1 MNFLMHSIMDGDKV
15 GQIPDEHR
23 RGILKEM
30 AYLFSSF
37 SRKLITLVLILS
49 LVPILVI
56 SGFLYFDK
64 IETQTNNLRERL
76 VSISGIG
83 ADNISQWIEQRKIN
97 VQSMADNQLVITET
111 KKLLDPSVGIDESF
125 IARFNLEKQ
134 LNTSIHGHDWLQELA
149 ISDPQTGDVM
159 FYTGLS
165 FPWDNLKGKQ
175 HFQDAVN
182 KKVGMSKVQSSVGTI
197 INEYGKYDKDVPTLL
212 ISAPISGEVG
222 VEGILTARINIF
234 KINPNVK
241 SYFAEFDSADLYLVN
256 SNGYFI
262 SKSAFPQTLLDLNMI
277 TKRPELELQV
287 VKPQSQQ
294 FTQIL
299 QDSDKNGAVW
309 NLDGY
314 HNYLGNLVV
323 GSITPVSGTEW
334 SYIVEVDKNEAYQE
348 IYLLQTWLLASI
360 GILLSV
366 TFVSSYL
373 FANNLV
379 KPIKSLTKTVKD
391 ISAGKKD
398 AKISP
403 KMWESGDEVSVLA
416 KTFDTTFREIEGV
429 DRAKTEFLNMISHEF
444 KNPLI
449 PILGFSQALRKPKL
463 YGELNSKQLNA
474 LKKISTN
481 AESLQSMISELL
493 DTQNLELGTMEFDY
507 GKFKVDELM
516 REVCKKFES
525 QIIEGKIQL
534 VNTTQNSIVI
544 QSDELRIKQVLSH
557 LIDNAM
563 DFVPK
568 ENGKIEICAQEV
580 DDSVSFFVKDNG
592 VGIPKEKQKNLFKKF
607 YQVSQGHTREHGG
620 VGLGITICKGIVT
633 KLGGKIWLESEVGK
647 GTAFYF
653 NIPKKKRKRR
663 RVKK

>member
-1 MNFLMHSIMDGDKV
+1 
-15 GQIPDEHR
+15 
-23 RGILKEM
+23 M
-30 AYLFSSF
+30 AYLFSSY
-37 SRKLITLVLILS
+37 SRKLVTLVLILS

-64 IETQTNNLRERL
+64 IETETNNLRERL

-83 ADNISQWIEQRKIN
+83 ADNISQWIDQRKIN
-97 VQSMADNQLVITET
+97 VQSIADNQLVITET

-149 ISDPQTGDVM
+149 ISDPQTGDVI

-165 FPWDNLKGKQ
+165 FPWDNFKGKQ

-182 KKVGMSKVQSSVGTI
+182 KKVGMSKVQPSAGAI
-197 INEYGKYDKDVPTLL
+197 KNEYGKYDKDVPTLL

-222 VEGILTARINIF
+222 VEGILTARVNIF

-241 SYFAEFDSADLYLVN
+241 SYFAEFASADLYLVN

-277 TKRPELELQV
+277 TKRPELELQI

-299 QDSDKNGAVW
+299 QDSNMNGAVS

-334 SYIVEVDKNEAYQE
+334 NYIVEVDKNEAYQE
-348 IYLLQTWLLASI
+348 IYLLQTGLLTLI
-360 GILLSV
+360 GFMLSV

-379 KPIKSLTKTVKD
+379 NPIKSLTKTVKD
-391 ISAGKKD
+391 IRAGKKD
-398 AKISP
+398 TKISP
-403 KMWESGDEVSVLA
+403 EMWESEDEVAILA
-416 KTFDTTFREIEGV
+416 KTFDTTFRELEESQQQLIKTKNEQIEILQEI
-429 DRAKTEFLNMISHEF
+429 DIAKTEFLNMISHEF

-449 PILGFSQALRKPKL
+449 PIIGFSQALQKPKL
-463 YGELNSKQLNA
+463 LGELNSKQLDS

-481 AESLQSMISELL
+481 AERLHSMIIELL
-493 DTQNLELGTMEFDY
+493 DIQNLELGTMEFDY

-516 REVCKKFES
+516 RVICKKFES
-525 QIIEGKIQL
+525 KIIERKIQL
-534 VNTTQNSIVI
+534 VNKTQNSIVI

-557 LIDNAM
+557 LIDNALA
-563 DFVPK
+563 FVPK
-568 ENGKIEICAQEV
+568 ENGEIEICAQEADATV
-580 DDSVSFFVKDNG
+580 LFYVKDNG
-592 VGIPKEKQKNLFKKF
+592 DGISKEKQENLFKKF
-607 YQVSQGHTREHGG
+607 YQVERGHQRKHGG
-620 VGLGITICKGIVT
+620 VGLGLSICKGIIT
-633 KLGGKIWLESEVGK
+633 KLGGKIWVESEPDNGS
-647 GTAFYF
+647 TFYF
-653 NIPKKKRKRR
+653 EIPKKEKEKE
-663 RVKK
+663 

>member
-1 MNFLMHSIMDGDKV
+1 
-15 GQIPDEHR
+15 
-23 RGILKEM
+23 M
-30 AYLFSSF
+30 AYLFSSY
-37 SRKLITLVLILS
+37 SRKLVTLVLILS
-49 LVPILVI
+49 LVPILFI

-64 IETQTNNLRERL
+64 TETETNNLKERL

-97 VQSMADNQLVITET
+97 VQSIADNQLVITET

-134 LNTSIHGHDWLQELA
+134 LNTSIHGHDWLQELT
-149 ISDPQTGDVM
+149 ISDPQTGDVI

-165 FPWDNLKGKQ
+165 FPWGNLKGEQ

-182 KKVGMSKVQSSVGTI
+182 KKVGMSKVQPSVSI
-197 INEYGKYDKDVPTLL
+197 IKNEYGKYDKDVPTLL

-222 VEGILTARINIF
+222 VEGILTASVNIF

-241 SYFAEFDSADLYLVN
+241 SYFAEFASADLYLVN

-277 TKRPELELQV
+277 TKRTELELQI

-294 FTQIL
+294 FTQIF
-299 QDSDKNGAVW
+299 QDSNMNGAVW

-348 IYLLQTWLLASI
+348 IYLLQTGLLASI
-360 GILLSV
+360 GLVLLV
-366 TFVSSYL
+366 TFVSSIL

-379 KPIKSLTKTVKD
+379 NPIKSLTKTVKD
-391 ISAGKKD
+391 IRMGKKD

-403 KMWESGDEVSVLA
+403 KMWESEDEVAVLA
-416 KTFDTTFREIEGV
+416 KTFDTTFRELEESQQQLIKTKNEQIENLQEM

-449 PILGFSQALRKPKL
+449 PIIGFSKALQKPKL
-463 YGELNSKQLNA
+463 YGEINSKQLDV

-481 AESLQSMISELL
+481 AEGLQSMIIELL
-493 DTQNLELGTMEFDY
+493 DIQNLELGTMEFDY
-507 GKFKVDELM
+507 GEFKVDELM
-516 REVCKKFES
+516 REICKKYES
-525 QIIEGKIQL
+525 KIIERKIQL
-534 VNTTQNSIVI
+534 VNKTQNSIVI
-544 QSDELRIKQVLSH
+544 QSDELKIKQVLSH
-557 LIDNAM
+557 LIDNAI

-568 ENGKIEICAQEV
+568 ENGKIEICVQEA

-592 VGIPKEKQKNLFKKF
+592 VGIPKEKQENLFKKF
-607 YQVSQGHTREHGG
+607 YQVSQGHTRKHGG
-620 VGLGITICKGIVT
+620 VGLGISICKGIVT
-633 KLGGKIWLESEVGK
+633 KLGGKIWVESEPGK

-653 NIPKKKRKRR
+653 NIPKISEGEKMKI
-663 RVKK
+663 

>member
-1 MNFLMHSIMDGDKV
+1 
-15 GQIPDEHR
+15 
-23 RGILKEM
+23 M
-30 AYLFSSF
+30 AYLFSSY

-49 LVPILVI
+49 LVPVLVI

-64 IETQTNNLRERL
+64 IETETNNLRERL
-76 VSISGIG
+76 TSISGIG

-97 VQSMADNQLVITET
+97 VQSIADNQLVITET

-182 KKVGMSKVQSSVGTI
+182 KKVGMSKVQPSVGTI
-197 INEYGKYDKDVPTLL
+197 KNEYGKYDKDVPTLL

-222 VEGILTARINIF
+222 VEGILTARVNIF

-241 SYFAEFDSADLYLVN
+241 SYFTEFASADLYLVN

-277 TKRPELELQV
+277 TKRPELELQM

-334 SYIVEVDKNEAYQE
+334 NYIVEVDKNEAYQE
-348 IYLLQTWLLASI
+348 IYLLQTGLLTLI
-360 GILLSV
+360 GFMLSV

-379 KPIKSLTKTVKD
+379 NPIKSLTKTVKD
-391 ISAGKKD
+391 IRAGKKD

-403 KMWESGDEVSVLA
+403 KMWESEDEVAVLA
-416 KTFDTTFREIEGV
+416 KTFDTTFRELEESQQQLIKTKNEQIEILQEI

-449 PILGFSQALRKPKL
+449 PIIGFSQALQKPKL
-463 YGELNSKQLNA
+463 LGELNSKQLDS

-481 AESLQSMISELL
+481 AERLHSMIIELL
-493 DTQNLELGTMEFDY
+493 DIQNLELGTMEFDY

-525 QIIEGKIQL
+525 KIIERKIQL
-534 VNTTQNSIVI
+534 VNKTQDSIVI

-557 LIDNAM
+557 LIDNAI

-568 ENGKIEICAQEV
+568 ENGKIEICAQEA

-592 VGIPKEKQKNLFKKF
+592 VGIPKEKQENLFKKF

-620 VGLGITICKGIVT
+620 VGLGISICKGIIT
-633 KLGGKIWLESEVGK
+633 KLGGKIWVESEPGK

-653 NIPKKKRKRR
+653 NIPKKSE
-663 RVKK
+663 

>member
-1 MNFLMHSIMDGDKV
+1 
-15 GQIPDEHR
+15 
-23 RGILKEM
+23 M
-30 AYLFSSF
+30 AYLFSSY
-37 SRKLITLVLILS
+37 SRKLVTLVLILS
-49 LVPILVI
+49 LVPVLVI

-76 VSISGIG
+76 TSISGIG

-97 VQSMADNQLVITET
+97 VQSIADNQLVITET

-197 INEYGKYDKDVPTLL
+197 KNEYGKYDKDVPTLL

-222 VEGILTARINIF
+222 VEGILTARVNIF

-299 QDSDKNGAVW
+299 QDSDKDGAVW

-348 IYLLQTWLLASI
+348 IYLLQTGLLAFI
-360 GILLSV
+360 GFLLSV

-391 ISAGKKD
+391 IRAGKKD
-398 AKISP
+398 IKISP

-416 KTFDTTFREIEGV
+416 KTFETTFRELEGV
-429 DRAKTEFLNMISHEF
+429 DKAKTEFLNMISHEF
-444 KNPLI
+444 KNPLG
-449 PILGFSQALRKPKL
+449 PIMGFSKALQKPKL
-463 YGELNSKQLNA
+463 FGELNSKQLNA
-474 LKKISTN
+474 IKKISTN
-481 AESLQSMISELL
+481 AESLQSMIIELL

-525 QIIEGKIQL
+525 KIIERKIQL
-534 VNTTQNSIVI
+534 VNKTQNSIVI

-592 VGIPKEKQKNLFKKF
+592 VGIPKEKQENLFKKF

-620 VGLGITICKGIVT
+620 VGLGITICKGIIT

-653 NIPKKKRKRR
+653 NIPKKKGKRR

>member
-1 MNFLMHSIMDGDKV
+1 MGSIMDGDKV

-30 AYLFSSF
+30 AYLFSSY

-56 SGFLYFDK
+56 SGYLYFDK
-64 IETQTNNLRERL
+64 IETETNNLRERL

-97 VQSMADNQLVITET
+97 VQSIADNQLVITET

-149 ISDPQTGDVM
+149 ISDPQTGDVI

-165 FPWDNLKGKQ
+165 FPWDNLKDKQ
-175 HFQDAVN
+175 HFRDAVN
-182 KKVGMSKVQSSVGTI
+182 KKVGMSKVQPSVGTI
-197 INEYGKYDKDVPTLL
+197 KNEYGKYDKDVPTLL

-222 VEGILTARINIF
+222 VEGILTARVNIF

-241 SYFAEFDSADLYLVN
+241 SYLAEFASADLYLVN

-277 TKRPELELQV
+277 TKRPELELQT

-294 FTQIL
+294 FTKIL
-299 QDSDKNGAVW
+299 QDSNMNGAVW

-334 SYIVEVDKNEAYQE
+334 SYIVEVDKNEAFQE
-348 IYLLQTWLLASI
+348 IYLLQTGLLTSI

-379 KPIKSLTKTVKD
+379 NPIKSLTKTVKD
-391 ISAGKKD
+391 IRTGKKD

-403 KMWESGDEVSVLA
+403 KLWESEDEVAVLA
-416 KTFDTTFREIEGV
+416 KTFDTTFRELQEI
-429 DRAKTEFLNMISHEF
+429 DRAKAEFLNMISHEF
-444 KNPLI
+444 KNPLF
-449 PILGFSQALRKPKL
+449 PIIGFSQALQKPKL
-463 YGELNSKQLNA
+463 LGELNSKQLDA

-481 AESLQSMISELL
+481 AERLHSMIIDLL
-493 DTQNLELGTMEFDY
+493 DVQNLELGTMEFDY
-507 GKFKVDELM
+507 DKFKVDELM

-525 QIIEGKIQL
+525 KIIERKIQL
-534 VNTTQNSIVI
+534 VNTTQDSIVI

-557 LIDNAM
+557 LIDNAIA
-563 DFVPK
+563 FVPK
-568 ENGKIEICAQEV
+568 ENGKVEICAQEA
-580 DDSVSFFVKDNG
+580 DDTVLFYVKDNG
-592 VGIPKEKQKNLFKKF
+592 VGISKEKQENLFKKF
-607 YQVSQGHTREHGG
+607 YQITGGHRRKHEG
-620 VGLGITICKGIVT
+620 VGLGLSICKGIIT
-633 KLGGKIWLESEVGK
+633 KLGGKIWVESEPDK
-647 GTAFYF
+647 GTTIFF
-653 NIPKKKRKRR
+653 KIPKKREDGE

>member
-1 MNFLMHSIMDGDKV
+1 
-15 GQIPDEHR
+15 
-23 RGILKEM
+23 M

-37 SRKLITLVLILS
+37 SRKLVTLVLILS

-76 VSISGIG
+76 TSISGIG

-97 VQSMADNQLVITET
+97 VQSIADNQLVITET

-197 INEYGKYDKDVPTLL
+197 KNEYGKYDKDVPTLL

-222 VEGILTARINIF
+222 VEGILTARVNIF

-299 QDSDKNGAVW
+299 QDSDKDGAVW

-348 IYLLQTWLLASI
+348 IYLLQTGLLASI
-360 GILLSV
+360 GFVLSV

-391 ISAGKKD
+391 IRAGKKD
-398 AKISP
+398 IKISP

-416 KTFDTTFREIEGV
+416 KTFETTFRELEGV
-429 DRAKTEFLNMISHEF
+429 DKAKTEFLNMISHEF
-444 KNPLI
+444 KNPLG
-449 PILGFSQALRKPKL
+449 PIMGFSKALQKPKL
-463 YGELNSKQLNA
+463 FGELNSKQLNA
-474 LKKISTN
+474 IKKISTN
-481 AESLQSMISELL
+481 AESLQSMIIELL

-525 QIIEGKIQL
+525 KIIERKIQL
-534 VNTTQNSIVI
+534 VNKTQNSIVI

-592 VGIPKEKQKNLFKKF
+592 VGIPKEKQENLFKKF

-620 VGLGITICKGIVT
+620 VGLGITICKGIIT

-653 NIPKKKRKRR
+653 NIPKKKGKRR

>member
-1 MNFLMHSIMDGDKV
+1 MG
-15 GQIPDEHR
+15 
-23 RGILKEM
+23 
-30 AYLFSSF
+30 YLFSSF

-49 LVPILVI
+49 LVPVLVI

-97 VQSMADNQLVITET
+97 VQSIADNQLVITET

-125 IARFNLEKQ
+125 ITRFNLEKQ

-197 INEYGKYDKDVPTLL
+197 KNEYGKYDKDVPTLL

-222 VEGILTARINIF
+222 VEGILTARVNIF

-241 SYFAEFDSADLYLVN
+241 SYFAEFASADLYLVN

-299 QDSDKNGAVW
+299 QDSDKGGAVW

-348 IYLLQTWLLASI
+348 IYLLQTGLLAFI
-360 GILLSV
+360 GFLLSV

-379 KPIKSLTKTVKD
+379 KPIKLLTKTVKD
-391 ISAGKKD
+391 IRAGKKD
-398 AKISP
+398 TKISP

-416 KTFDTTFREIEGV
+416 KTFETTFRELEGI
-429 DRAKTEFLNMISHEF
+429 DKAKTEFLNMISHEF
-444 KNPLI
+444 KNPLG
-449 PILGFSQALRKPKL
+449 PIMGFSKALQKPKL
-463 YGELNSKQLNA
+463 FGELNSKQLNA
-474 LKKISTN
+474 IKKISTN
-481 AESLQSMISELL
+481 AESLQSMIIELL
-493 DTQNLELGTMEFDY
+493 DTQNLELGTMEFNY

-525 QIIEGKIQL
+525 KIIERKIQL
-534 VNTTQNSIVI
+534 VNKTQNSIVI

-592 VGIPKEKQKNLFKKF
+592 VGIPKEKQENLFKKF

-620 VGLGITICKGIVT
+620 VGLGITICKGIIT

-653 NIPKKKRKRR
+653 NIPKKRENGEE
-663 RVKK
+663 

>member
-1 MNFLMHSIMDGDKV
+1 
-15 GQIPDEHR
+15 
-23 RGILKEM
+23 M

-37 SRKLITLVLILS
+37 SRKLVTLVLILS

-76 VSISGIG
+76 TSISGIG

-165 FPWDNLKGKQ
+165 FPWDNLKDEQ

-197 INEYGKYDKDVPTLL
+197 KNEYGKYDKDVPTLL

-222 VEGILTARINIF
+222 VEGILTARVNIF

-299 QDSDKNGAVW
+299 QDSDKDGAVW

-348 IYLLQTWLLASI
+348 IYLLQTGLLAFI
-360 GILLSV
+360 GFLLSV

-379 KPIKSLTKTVKD
+379 KPIKLLTKTVKD
-391 ISAGKKD
+391 IRAGKKD

-416 KTFDTTFREIEGV
+416 KTFETTFRELEGI
-429 DRAKTEFLNMISHEF
+429 DKAKTEFLNMISHEF
-444 KNPLI
+444 KNPLG
-449 PILGFSQALRKPKL
+449 PIMGFSKALQKPKL
-463 YGELNSKQLNA
+463 FGELNSKQLNA
-474 LKKISTN
+474 IKKISTN
-481 AESLQSMISELL
+481 AESLQSMIIELL

-525 QIIEGKIQL
+525 KIIERKIQL
-534 VNTTQNSIVI
+534 VNKTQNSIVI

-592 VGIPKEKQKNLFKKF
+592 VGIPKEKQENLFKKF

-620 VGLGITICKGIVT
+620 VGLGITICKGIIT

-653 NIPKKKRKRR
+653 NIPKKRENGEE
-663 RVKK
+663 

>member
-1 MNFLMHSIMDGDKV
+1 
-15 GQIPDEHR
+15 
-23 RGILKEM
+23 M
-30 AYLFSSF
+30 AYLFSSY
-37 SRKLITLVLILS
+37 SRKLVTLVLILS
-49 LVPILVI
+49 LVPILFI

-64 IETQTNNLRERL
+64 TETETNNLKERL

-97 VQSMADNQLVITET
+97 VQSIADNQLVITET

-134 LNTSIHGHDWLQELA
+134 LNTSIHGHDWLQELT
-149 ISDPQTGDVM
+149 ISDPQTGDVI

-165 FPWDNLKGKQ
+165 FPWGNLKGEQ

-182 KKVGMSKVQSSVGTI
+182 KKVGMSKVQPSVSI
-197 INEYGKYDKDVPTLL
+197 IKNEYGKYDKDVPTLL

-222 VEGILTARINIF
+222 VEGILTASVNIF

-241 SYFAEFDSADLYLVN
+241 SYFAEFASADLYLVN

-277 TKRPELELQV
+277 TKRTELELQI

-294 FTQIL
+294 FTQIF
-299 QDSDKNGAVW
+299 QDSNMNGAVW

-348 IYLLQTWLLASI
+348 IYLLQTGLLASI
-360 GILLSV
+360 GLVLLV
-366 TFVSSYL
+366 TFVSSIL

-379 KPIKSLTKTVKD
+379 NPIKSLTKTVKD
-391 ISAGKKD
+391 IRMGKKD

-403 KMWESGDEVSVLA
+403 KMWESEDEVAVLA
-416 KTFDTTFREIEGV
+416 KTFDTTFRELEESQQQLIKTKNEQIENLQEM

-449 PILGFSQALRKPKL
+449 PIIGFSKALQKPKL
-463 YGELNSKQLNA
+463 YGEINSKQLDV

-481 AESLQSMISELL
+481 AEGLQSMIIELL
-493 DTQNLELGTMEFDY
+493 DIQNLELGTMEFDY
-507 GKFKVDELM
+507 GEFKVDELM
-516 REVCKKFES
+516 REICKKYES
-525 QIIEGKIQL
+525 KIIERKIQL
-534 VNTTQNSIVI
+534 VNKTQNSIVI
-544 QSDELRIKQVLSH
+544 QSDELKIKQVLSH
-557 LIDNAM
+557 LIDNAI

-568 ENGKIEICAQEV
+568 ENGKIEICVQEA
-580 DDSVSFFVKDNG
+580 DDFVSFFVKDNG
-592 VGIPKEKQKNLFKKF
+592 VGIPKEKQENLFKKF
-607 YQVSQGHTREHGG
+607 YQVSQGHTRKHGG
-620 VGLGITICKGIVT
+620 VGLGISICKGIVT
-633 KLGGKIWLESEVGK
+633 KLGGKIWVESEPGK

-653 NIPKKKRKRR
+653 NIPKISEGEKMKI
-663 RVKK
+663 